1 MVAEWLRFLR
11 LLYRQPKAKRATN
24 WADIKQLL
32 TNRLFQ
38 TRIATQRTANPE
50 PPVLLQLASA
60 FWLSQAIYVA
70 AKLGVADL
78 LAAGPRS
85 CNQLAFATAVHP
97 PSLERLLRAL
107 SGAGI
112 FAPVDHGHFALTP
125 LAEGLRTAVPGSLR
139 DAVITLGE
147 IHYEAC
153 GKLLYSIQTGCP
165 AFNQVYGRS
174 LFGYLGQN
182 SEASQSFNRG
192 MSNLS
197 SMLAYAVLLAYDFS
211 DFSSVVDV
219 GGGEGNLLEK
229 IVELHPNLNGV
240 VFDSDPLTESVR
252 PNLRSSRCSYLQGDF
267 FERVP
272 EGANLYLLCNVIHD
286 WDDEQ
291 ASRILRNCRRAMGK
305 NSKLLLVE
313 MVVPSTKST
322 NFSKLLDLNMLV
334 MNGGRERTKAEF
346 SVLLNAAGYKMTRA
360 IPTLAPQ
367 SLVEA
372 LPA

>member
-11 LLYRQPKAKRATN
+11 LLYRQSKANRARN
-24 WADIKQLL
+24 WVDIKQLL
-32 TNRLFQ
+32 TNRLVQ
-38 TRIATQRTANPE
+38 TRIAPKQTVNPD

-70 AKLGVADL
+70 AKLGIADL
-78 LAAGPRS
+78 LAVEPRS
-85 CNQLAFATAVHP
+85 CNQLALATAVHP

-107 SGAGI
+107 STADI
-112 FAPVDHGHFALTP
+112 VAQVDHGYFALTP
-125 LAEGLRTAVPGSLR
+125 FGEGLRTAVPGSLR
-139 DAVITLGE
+139 DTVITLGE

-165 AFNQVYGRS
+165 GFNQAYGAS

-182 SEASQSFNRG
+182 TEASQSFNRG

-211 DFSSVVDV
+211 DCSYAVDV
-219 GGGEGNLLEK
+219 GGGEGKLLEK
-229 IVELHPNLNGV
+229 IVEFHPNLNGV
-240 VFDSDPLTESVR
+240 VFDSDPVESAR
-252 PNLRSSRCSYLQGDF
+252 RNSRSTRCSHVKGDF
-267 FERVP
+267 FEWVP
-272 EGANLYLLCNVIHD
+272 EGADLYLLCGVIHD
-286 WDDEQ
+286 WDDEH
-291 ASRILRNCRRAMGK
+291 AFRILRNCRRAMGK
-305 NSKLLLVE
+305 HSKLLLVE
-313 MVVPSTKST
+313 MVVPSS
-322 NFSKLLDLNMLV
+322 NSNSFSKLLDLNMLV

-346 SVLLNAAGYKMTRA
+346 TVLLNVAGYRMTRA

-367 SLVEA
+367 SILEA